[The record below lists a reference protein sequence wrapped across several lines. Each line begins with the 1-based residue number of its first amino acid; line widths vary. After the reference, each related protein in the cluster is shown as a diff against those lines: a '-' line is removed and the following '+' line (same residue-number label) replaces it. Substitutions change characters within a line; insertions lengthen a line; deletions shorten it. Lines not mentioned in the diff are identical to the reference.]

1 MTVSSSEAR
10 LKQGAHPD
18 PLDTTGPGRQPHLWS
33 VRQQRAWGSRGMQAF
48 RAALMAPG
56 AEDTR
61 AGMLDDL
68 SAYYGMTPDEC
79 VERCIN
85 WEAWSVQEWKAARR
99 DSPDGLAEF
108 YQTIQ
113 SWSFDLL
120 WYAYLQAEG
129 IAYPVGV
136 VIAGGLA
143 QPRQGARHLD
153 FGSGVGVTS
162 QMFARLG
169 YQTELADISTSL
181 LAFARFRLE
190 RRHEPANYLDLNTT
204 QLGVGRYD
212 VITAVDTLVHV
223 PDLRATTQ
231 MLHRALKPGG
241 YLFANFDVRPR
252 TDENA
257 WHLYEDDLPL
267 RWQLQR
273 IGFEPE
279 ETLDGMVTRYR
290 RVEAQ
295 GPLYAAR
302 GVRDAVLLRSPLRR
316 VVRTT
321 RATLRHVLRDS

>member
-1 MTVSSSEAR
+1 MSVSTPEVR

-18 PLDTTGPGRQPHLWS
+18 PLDKTRPTLQPHPWAS
-33 VRQQRAWGSRGMQAF
+33 SDMQAF
-48 RAALMAPG
+48 RAALVAPE
-56 AEDTR
+56 AEGTR
-61 AGMLDDL
+61 AGVLDDL
-68 SAYYGMTPDEC
+68 SAYYKMTPEEC

-85 WEAWSVQEWKAARR
+85 WEAWSVQEWKSTRR
-99 DSPDGLAEF
+99 DSPEGLAEF
-108 YQTIQ
+108 YKTIQ

-129 IAYPVGV
+129 VAYPVGV
-136 VIAGGLA
+136 VIAGSLPGRR
-143 QPRQGARHLD
+143 PGARHLD

-162 QMFARLG
+162 QLFARLG
-169 YQTELADISTSL
+169 YETELADVSTSL

-190 RRHEPANYLDLNTT
+190 RRGEAATYIDLNTT
-204 QLGVGRYD
+204 GLGVARYD

-223 PDLRATTQ
+223 PDLKATAQ
-231 MLHRALKPGG
+231 MLHRAIRPGG

-273 IGFEPE
+273 VGFEPE

-290 RVEAQ
+290 RVDSTGLAHS
-295 GPLYAAR
+295 AR
-302 GVRDAVLLRSPLRR
+302 GVRDTVLLRSPLRR
-316 VVRTT
+316 IVRTA
-321 RATLRHVLRDS
+321 RARLRQLRRAA